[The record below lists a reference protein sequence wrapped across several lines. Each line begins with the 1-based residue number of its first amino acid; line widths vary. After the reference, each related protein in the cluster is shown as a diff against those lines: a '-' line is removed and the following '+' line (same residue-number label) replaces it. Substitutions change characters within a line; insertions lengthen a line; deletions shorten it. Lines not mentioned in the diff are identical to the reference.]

1 MNAEQRCPQ
10 LLAQVKHVAT
20 TCHRQ
25 RLDRG
30 ATVGCCS
37 CPLRV
42 TLCAQPKGTIRTP
55 HCLPVMDLGLLGAEC
70 CHAWCS
76 TGLGDSVAFPQLL
89 TEEGDAH
96 GVTGSAGFKG
106 TAGQGKAG

>member
-1 MNAEQRCPQ
+1 M
-10 LLAQVKHVAT
+10 
-20 TCHRQ
+20 
-25 RLDRG
+25 
-30 ATVGCCS
+30 GCCS

>member
-1 MNAEQRCPQ
+1 
-10 LLAQVKHVAT
+10 
-20 TCHRQ
+20 
-25 RLDRG
+25 
-30 ATVGCCS
+30 
-37 CPLRV
+37 
-42 TLCAQPKGTIRTP
+42 
-55 HCLPVMDLGLLGAEC
+55 MDLGLLGAEC